1 MNIETPPSPQA
12 VSRRR
17 LLAATAA
24 AVGFGAVAPAR
35 AQAAWRPS
43 GPVKLIVTFPPGG
56 ATDILTRMIA
66 PGLAEYLRQTVV
78 VENRPGATGS
88 IGSGHVYAAPPD
100 GTTLLIGA
108 PDALSI
114 FPKLSKTTYDP
125 NKFVPLAPLGSTSFI
140 LLARPGLPA
149 TNLQELIALAR
160 KQRLTIANAGT
171 GGSGHLVSIAFC
183 QAAGIAEATH
193 VPHAG
198 MKPALQGLMGDHYDV
213 MFSVVAGSTSFRSKL
228 KFLGVTSVERV
239 GAVPD
244 VPTFA
249 EQGLPMQNENWIG
262 VLAPPQTPASVA
274 AELAKAI
281 AVVSGTPAYKAK
293 ASELGFVAPTMT
305 HREFGQ
311 YYEQDIRKWSE
322 VIRTSKVKL
331 D

>member
-183 QAAGIAEATH
+183 QAAGIPEARVKLETPQSAEANL
-193 VPHAG
+193 AG
-198 MKPALQGLMGDHYDV
+198 EDPAARRVAATPDATYTTARAMYPTLSFDRQSFDPAMLESMVLRAAGGL
-213 MFSVVAGSTSFRSKL
+213 VALTAEAIDPVSAGGKVLLLDRNGRLLRAFAVGS
-228 KFLGVTSVERV
+228 GPERV
-239 GAVPD
+239 A
-244 VPTFA
+244 F
-249 EQGLPMQNENWIG
+249 
-262 VLAPPQTPASVA
+262 TPNFGRIFSA
-274 AELAKAI
+274 AEARQ
-281 AVVSGTPAYKAK
+281 
-293 ASELGFVAPTMT
+293 MQ
-305 HREFGQ
+305 FGGR
-311 YYEQDIRKWSE
+311 I
-322 VIRTSKVKL
+322 VF
-331 D
+331 